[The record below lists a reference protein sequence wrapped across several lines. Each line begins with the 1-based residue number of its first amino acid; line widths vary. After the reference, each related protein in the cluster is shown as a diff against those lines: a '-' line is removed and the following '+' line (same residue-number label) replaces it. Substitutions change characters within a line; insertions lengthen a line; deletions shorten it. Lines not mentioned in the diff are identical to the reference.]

1 MRILHTADWHLGKR
15 LETFSRLEEQKE
27 VLEEICEIADK
38 EKVDAVIIAGD
49 LFDTFNPSSEA
60 VELFYKTLKKIS
72 NEGKRLVFA
81 IAGNHDSPERIEAP
95 DVLAREC
102 GIVFA
107 GYPNSLIQPCQLGS
121 GICIVKSDEGFAE
134 IKLPGFEYTL
144 RIVFTPYANE
154 FRLKTFISHENPDE
168 EYRTILTERWK
179 ILSEKYCDP
188 QGVNLLA
195 AHLYVM
201 KKDEN
206 PPEEPED
213 EKPILHVGGAQAVFS
228 ENFPDQIQYVA
239 LGHIHRKQTIDKNPC
254 PVVYSGSPLA
264 YSFGEANQDKFIKVI
279 EAEPG
284 KSVSSKSIKLKSGKK
299 LLRKKFKNI
308 LQAADWLKENQEA
321 LVEITIVTE
330 KFLSGEDK
338 KLLMSSHEG
347 IINIIPEI
355 TDKTFLESLSSRTI
369 DLSKSNEELF
379 KEYFQFRY
387 ESLPNERL
395 LKLFKEV
402 QAEEDEN

>member
-27 VLEEICEIADK
+27 VLEEICEIADR

-49 LFDTFNPSSEA
+49 LFDTYNPSSEA
-60 VELFYKTLKKIS
+60 VELFYRTLKKIS
-72 NEGKRLVFA
+72 NGGKRLVFA

-134 IKLPGFEYTL
+134 IKLPDFQYTL

-188 QGVNLLA
+188 QGVNILM

-254 PVVYSGSPLA
+254 PIAYSGSPLA

-284 KSVSSKSIKLKSGKK
+284 KPVSSKSIKLKSGKK
-299 LLRKKFKNI
+299 LLRKKFKDI

-338 KLLMSSHEG
+338 KLLMGSHEG
-347 IINIIPEI
+347 IINIIPEV